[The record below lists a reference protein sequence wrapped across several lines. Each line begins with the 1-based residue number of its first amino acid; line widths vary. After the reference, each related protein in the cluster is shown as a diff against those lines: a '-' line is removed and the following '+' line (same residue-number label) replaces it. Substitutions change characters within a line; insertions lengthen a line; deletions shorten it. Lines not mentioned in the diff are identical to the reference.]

1 MDSLIY
7 PILVILATAAWGGL
21 HSLLASFAAKQLA
34 RRFFGPKADRY
45 YRLFFVITSII
56 TLTPILAMIAY
67 LPSRLLWTIS
77 SPWLFLTLGIQF
89 LAVVL
94 MVATTLETDVMT
106 FAGIRQVLHPN
117 RKYEEELVVNG
128 FYRYVRH
135 PLYFFSIIIFWLF
148 PFMTD
153 LTLAFF
159 LAGTLYF
166 MIGTIPE
173 ERKLLVT
180 FGEAYRQYRQEV
192 PWLIPHFRKN
202 KK

>member
-7 PILVILATAAWGGL
+7 PILVFLATAAWGGL

-45 YRLFFVITSII
+45 YRLVFVIASMI
-56 TLTPILAMIAY
+56 TLAPILAMIAY
-67 LPSRLLWTIS
+67 LPSRLLWTIPA
-77 SPWLFLTLGIQF
+77 PWLFLTLGIQF

-117 RKYEEELVVNG
+117 RKYEEELVVKG

-148 PFMTD
+148 P
-153 LTLAFF
+153 L
-159 LAGTLYF
+159 
-166 MIGTIPE
+166 
-173 ERKLLVT
+173 
-180 FGEAYRQYRQEV
+180 
-192 PWLIPHFRKN
+192 
-202 KK
+202 